1 MGRKRLSKRMF
12 RTSGS
17 NARLEIDDDKA
28 REYYFDAKMD
38 EEEAREKASEEAAE
52 ILDTRQ
58 DSLRVYSPRLKH
70 DFYCIYEAENEKL
83 FTRVRKE
90 EIGVQE
96 QLIGAMI
103 GKEII
108 KPRKGRDIPGRAIK
122 AEIVELF
129 ATETTVEFIL
139 DGVTGFAANTL
150 ENLLTGRGKHRVT
163 SAWKRKITVSP
174 GKYKDLDDVVKR
186 LAREAKKK
194 PHGAKR
200 VIDNKLDFK
209 KLRGFYVPTYY
220 VTVKKGNRKIEL
232 RINAVNR
239 DVRINV

>member
-28 REYYFDAKMD
+28 REYYFDAKVD
-38 EEEAREKASEEAAE
+38 NEKAKEKAAEEAAE
-52 ILDTRQ
+52 ILESRQ
-58 DSLRVYSPRLKH
+58 ESLKVYNPRLKY
-70 DFYCIYEAENEKL
+70 DFFCIYEAENEKQ
-83 FTRVRKE
+83 FTRLRKE

-96 QLIGAMI
+96 HLVGALV

-108 KPRKGRDIPGRAIK
+108 KPRKGREIPGDAIRV
-122 AEIVELF
+122 EIIELF
-129 ATETTVEFIL
+129 ETETSVEFIL
-139 DGVTGFAANTL
+139 DGVTGYAANTL
-150 ENLLTGRGKHRVT
+150 EKLLTGRGKHRVD
-163 SAWKRKITVSP
+163 SAWKRKSTISP
-174 GKYKDLDDVVKR
+174 GKYKEIEDVVER

-200 VIDNKLDFK
+200 IIENKLEFK

-220 VTVKKGNRKIEL
+220 VTVKKGRKKVEL
-232 RINAVNR
+232 RINAVNG